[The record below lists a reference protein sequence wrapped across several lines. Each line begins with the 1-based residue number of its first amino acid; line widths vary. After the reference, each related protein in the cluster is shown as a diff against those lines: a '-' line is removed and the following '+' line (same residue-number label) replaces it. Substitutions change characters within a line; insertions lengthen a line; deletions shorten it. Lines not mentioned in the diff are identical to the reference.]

1 MLPRRGRCFISVAD
15 VGVDLVPVVPV
26 VADGCVRRARF
37 DSLTALEM
45 RNRLSSITGV
55 RLPATLVF
63 DYPPPGELAAMLYAA
78 IASAPLSGPDSVLAE
93 LDRLEKSFADLVEA
107 DEELHKKV
115 AGRLEVLRTR
125 WNARRAGP
133 DADGPAAGFDLA
145 SASDDEVFDLL
156 EKELGMS

>member
-1 MLPRRGRCFISVAD
+1 
-15 VGVDLVPVVPV
+15 
-26 VADGCVRRARF
+26 
-37 DSLTALEM
+37 M